1 MNRLNTGEPTKY
13 ANAAFDE
20 KNNYADYQY
29 YVNAKEVIK
38 GGTGYCISV
47 VNEKEVFDK
56 KKHFELPYEVEHI
69 YPDYEL
75 YPQYT
80 KNTAYGFLTRGCP
93 NNCDFCVVCPI
104 K

>member
-1 MNRLNTGEPTKY
+1 MEWYEPLSHGFPHEPLDKVYMSKVFSEEYTP
-13 ANAAFDE
+13 
-20 KNNYADYQY
+20 DYQY

-75 YPQYT
+75 
-80 KNTAYGFLTRGCP
+80 
-93 NNCDFCVVCPI
+93 
-104 K
+104 